1 MGSIILGESFA
12 QSGNLVVK
20 DTLLMSH
27 KTVPFPFEAVTGDR
41 WTIHHGHTP
50 HHIYIDSTVA
60 QINTVM
66 AQAIHREIPAEG
78 GTHAAPWCN
87 ARMEKDRAR
96 DAKITRLVSHSFQR
110 TNVVRVPKL
119 ACQPLRRKKHRN

>member
-20 DTLLMSH
+20 DTLLMI
-27 KTVPFPFEAVTGDR
+27 KRFQVIKLFPFLCTA
-41 WTIHHGHTP
+41 

-119 ACQPLRRKKHRN
+119 ACQPLRGKKHRN